1 MQKIIIDHEKSFTK
15 SKEYM
20 LTDTG
25 LIFEHSR
32 DTDDEWQPCRLKE
45 FKGYLYYRDHSIH
58 RLVARYFVPNPHP
71 DKWQYVDHI
80 DSNKMNNKADNLR
93 WCDNE
98 LNQIYKYRGYDLA
111 KKIGLY
117 DDNGKLIK
125 LFESGHRAGIYAIE
139 KGLTSSINAHASIKA
154 VGRMNAKE
162 QALKY
167 KCYGHYWI
175 QGEDLPDEIRV
186 IPSLRTK
193 KS

>member
-1 MQKIIIDHEKSFTK
+1 M
-15 SKEYM
+15 
-20 LTDTG
+20 
-25 LIFEHSR
+25 
-32 DTDDEWQPCRLKE
+32 
-45 FKGYLYYRDHSIH
+45 
-58 RLVARYFVPNPHP
+58 
-71 DKWQYVDHI
+71 
-80 DSNKMNNKADNLR
+80 
-93 WCDNE
+93 
-98 LNQIYKYRGYDLA
+98 
-111 KKIGLY
+111 
-117 DDNGKLIK
+117 

-162 QALKY
+162 QALRY